1 MSSLSINQNALTS
14 PLLRLPLEIRNNI
27 WSEVLGNRLIHV
39 RYLYDDELSFETNEE
54 LHSAMTWSRQLH
66 KTCGSAWRHVVCER
80 DCPEAQ
86 EDRRFTS
93 DGETFLL
100 ESHHACESDLG
111 YDTYEPEQF
120 HGVWGYFHHEMM
132 RLSVLR
138 SCRQIYVE
146 ANNILWTSNTF
157 SFADSVTFRR
167 FMMTRNIHQKR
178 LIESLRLQME
188 WVDKQWNKSLNM
200 ALVRSLSG
208 LRRLRLNIEH
218 KLLFGSYESEKSL
231 NLPYPT
237 LHFDGLKKLSTL
249 LLTEVEI
256 VVETPV
262 IGSED
267 HLWTKEDRQD
277 FAEGLRTI
285 LLNPKGAQTYAE
297 DELKWKEKRR
307 REKEDAAKIKALI
320 YKPRVQAEPESM
332 ANPPPNEERDG
343 QNVVHAA

>member
-1 MSSLSINQNALTS
+1 MVVSINQNALTS

-39 RYLYDDELSFETNEE
+39 RYLYDDELSFEANEE
-54 LHSAMTWSRQLH
+54 LHSGMTWSRQLH
-66 KTCGSAWRHVVCER
+66 ATCGSAWRHVVCER

-86 EDRRFTS
+86 ENRRFTS

-100 ESHHACESDLG
+100 QSHHACESDLG
-111 YDTYEPEQF
+111 YHTPEPEEF
-120 HGVWGYFHHEMM
+120 HGEWGYFDHEMM
-132 RLSVLR
+132 RLSILR

-167 FMMTRNIHQKR
+167 FMMIRTIHQKR

-188 WVDKQWNKSLNM
+188 WVDHQWTKSLNM

-218 KLLFGSYESEKSL
+218 KLLFGSYESSKSH
-231 NLPYPT
+231 NLLYIT
-237 LHFDGLKKLSTL
+237 THFDGLKKLSTL
-249 LLTEVEI
+249 PLTEVEI

-267 HLWTKEDRQD
+267 HLWTKADRQD
-277 FAEGLRTI
+277 FAEGLRII
-285 LLNPKGAQTYAE
+285 LLNPKGAQIYAE
-297 DELKWKEKRR
+297 DQLKWKEKCR
-307 REKEDAAKIKALI
+307 REREYDAKIKASM
-320 YKPRVQAEPESM
+320 YRPRVQAEPESM
-332 ANPPPNEERDG
+332 ARPPPNEEGDG
-343 QNVVHAA
+343 QNIVHTV